1 MSMWLAV
8 RPNKSSAYVA
18 HEITDT
24 DITFGVLNHRL
35 SNVNETDV
43 VANVN

>member
-8 RPNKSSAYVA
+8 GVNKSSTYIA

-24 DITFGVLNHRL
+24 DITFGDLTHRL
-35 SNVNETDV
+35 SNVNGTDV
-43 VANVN
+43 VTNVN